1 MNETLEIQVIMGR
14 NSNLRILDPH
24 SSIDQEVSSLVS
36 RITHLVSIDAS
47 VELVSTLV
55 SRLTKSTFL
64 YSFLDSVFMSL
75 KIHVLSYQHA
85 SWYPKHILDLP
96 NYKCFWSKDMT
107 IHRKYDPNTNQCIKL
122 NAIIWLSRCFFFFF
136 LKPQLDS
143 SLQGI
148 FYEMKTSFYKGV
160 GCSGLKL

>member
-85 SWYPKHILDLP
+85 S
-96 NYKCFWSKDMT
+96 
-107 IHRKYDPNTNQCIKL
+107 
-122 NAIIWLSRCFFFFF
+122 
-136 LKPQLDS
+136 
-143 SLQGI
+143 
-148 FYEMKTSFYKGV
+148 
-160 GCSGLKL
+160 

>member
-64 YSFLDSVFMSL
+64 YSFLDSVLMSL

-85 SWYPKHILDLP
+85 S
-96 NYKCFWSKDMT
+96 
-107 IHRKYDPNTNQCIKL
+107 
-122 NAIIWLSRCFFFFF
+122 
-136 LKPQLDS
+136 
-143 SLQGI
+143 
-148 FYEMKTSFYKGV
+148 
-160 GCSGLKL
+160 